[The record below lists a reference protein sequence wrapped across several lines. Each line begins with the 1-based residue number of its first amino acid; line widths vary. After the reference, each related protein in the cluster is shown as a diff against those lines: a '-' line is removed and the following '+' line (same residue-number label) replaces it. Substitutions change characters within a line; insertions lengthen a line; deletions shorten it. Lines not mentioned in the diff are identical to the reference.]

1 MRPAFTLPLVILPI
15 VALAA
20 CAPPRQRVE
29 AGLLQ
34 GGVQPAVARC
44 MADEMTRRLSPGQLQ
59 KLSRARAMP
68 GEPTTN
74 LTVRDFL
81 ERARRVGDVEVVGV
95 TTAAAALCA
104 ALN

>member
-1 MRPAFTLPLVILPI
+1 MRAAFTLPLVILPI

-20 CAPPRQRVE
+20 CTPPRQRVE
-29 AGLLQ
+29 VGLIQ

-74 LTVRDFL
+74 LGARELL
-81 ERARRVGDVEVVGV
+81 ERARRVGDAEVVAV
-95 TTAAAALCA
+95 TTGAAAVCAL
-104 ALN
+104 LN